1 MVKYMEIAIIN
12 ILQEFKKIEE
22 SLSMLRRDMEDIKKI
37 KMKLLRIKNIMS
49 EVKNT
54 LNGINRI
61 LDTYEKRL
69 MNLRT

>member
-1 MVKYMEIAIIN
+1 MVKYMEIAVIN
-12 ILQEFKKIEE
+12 ILQVFKKIEE
-22 SLSMLRRDMEDIKKI
+22 SMSMLRRDMEDTKKI

-54 LNGINRI
+54 LIGITRT
-61 LDTYEKRL
+61 LDTHEKRL